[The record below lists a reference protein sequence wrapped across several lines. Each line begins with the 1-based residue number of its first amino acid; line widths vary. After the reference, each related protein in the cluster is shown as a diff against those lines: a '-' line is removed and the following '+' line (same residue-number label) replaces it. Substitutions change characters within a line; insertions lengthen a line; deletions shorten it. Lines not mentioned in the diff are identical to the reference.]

1 MRMSS
6 LDDNEALKLDNQVCF
21 AMSVANRAIIGIY
34 RPLLEPLGLTHP
46 QYLAMLA
53 LWEHSPCSVNELC
66 ELLLQDAPT
75 ISPILKRLESAGL
88 VTRTRNTVDERRLD
102 VELTEQGWA
111 LRELAPPVPAA
122 VTEQLDMSIAELTH
136 LRETLWRVIDA
147 AQPKGEP
154 TS

>member
-1 MRMSS
+1 MSS

-21 AMSVANRAIIGIY
+21 AMSVANRALIGIY

-75 ISPILKRLESAGL
+75 MSPILKRLESAGL
-88 VTRTRNTVDERRLD
+88 LTRRRSAADERRLE
-102 VELTEQGWA
+102 VELTDKGWK
-111 LRELAPPVPAA
+111 LRELAPPVPVA
-122 VTEQLDMSIAELTH
+122 VTKQLDMQIAELTH
-136 LRETLWRVIDA
+136 LRETLCRVIDA
-147 AQPKGEP
+147 AQPKP
-154 TS
+154 